1 MRFTNYYEHDGDTR
15 YMVYEFY
22 VEERADYFEVLLK
35 DRQVEYERFLDED
48 STPHKTLF
56 GIHKRYLKAS
66 NNCNFLTHA
75 HYRSRSIPNRPLQW
89 VLLLFMGFIV
99 ALAIIGW
106 LKTR

>member
-1 MRFTNYYEHDGDTR
+1 MKFTNYYEHAGDTR
-15 YMVYEFY
+15 FMVYEFY
-22 VEERADYFEVLLK
+22 VVERADYFENLLK
-35 DRQVEYERFLDED
+35 DRQVEYERFFDEE
-48 STPHKTLF
+48 SSPPKTLF
-56 GIHKRYLKAS
+56 GVNKRNLKAS

-75 HYRSRSIPNRPLQW
+75 HYRSRSIPNKTMQW